1 MTKEEFLK
9 KAMGASYSEREEGL
23 LDMAT
28 AKKNLGAQ
36 FTEREFNKMVGRGEG
51 KGLMELSD
59 EENAY
64 LRMMKENLGAQFTEK
79 EGEAAARKTHTMPDG
94 TVMQGATHM
103 DMRNAMGAQYS
114 ERETDAFGLPIP
126 ELDLKA
132 LTQQFSSILGSISP
146 MEQEKVLQQWQR
158 SDDDGK
164 VEFMKYIVNNPSMA
178 TGYGVQN
185 ETALPTQNLG
195 L

>member
-36 FTEREFNKMVGRGEG
+36 FTEREFKEMVGRD
-51 KGLMELSD
+51 KVDGLMNFTG
-59 EENAY
+59 EEN
-64 LRMMKENLGAQFTEK
+64 Q
-79 EGEAAARKTHTMPDG
+79 THTMPDG
-94 TVMQGATHM
+94 TVMEGATHM
-103 DMRNAMGAQYS
+103 GDMKNAMGAQYS

>member
-9 KAMGASYSEREEGL
+9 KAMGASYTEREEGL

-36 FTEREFNKMVGRGEG
+36 FTEREFKEMVGRD
-51 KGLMELSD
+51 KVDGLMNFTG
-59 EENAY
+59 EEN
-64 LRMMKENLGAQFTEK
+64 Q
-79 EGEAAARKTHTMPDG
+79 THTMPDG
-94 TVMQGATHM
+94 TVMEGATHM
-103 DMRNAMGAQYS
+103 GDMKNAMGAQYS
-114 ERETDAFGLPIP
+114 ERETDAFGLPVP

>member
-9 KAMGASYSEREEGL
+9 KAMGASYSEREDGL

-36 FTEREFNKMVGRGEG
+36 FTEGEFKEMIGSDNGLSGLLGGMNGDKPQMPEG
-51 KGLMELSD
+51 
-59 EENAY
+59 A
-64 LRMMKENLGAQFTEK
+64 
-79 EGEAAARKTHTMPDG
+79 THTMPDG
-94 TVMQGATHM
+94 SVMQGATHM
-103 DMRNAMGAQYS
+103 GDMKNAMGAQYS
-114 ERETDAFGLPIP
+114 ERGTDAFGLPVP

-132 LTQQFSSILGSISP
+132 LSQQFSQILGSISP

-164 VEFMKYIVNNPSMA
+164 VEFMKYIVDNPNAA
-178 TGYGVQN
+178 TGYGIQD
-185 ETALPTQNLG
+185 ERLIPQQNLG

>member
-36 FTEREFNKMVGRGEG
+36 FTEGEFKKMIGSDNVD
-51 KGLMELSD
+51 GLMNFTG
-59 EENAY
+59 EE
-64 LRMMKENLGAQFTEK
+64 Q
-79 EGEAAARKTHTMPDG
+79 THTMPDG
-94 TVMQGATHM
+94 SVMQGATHM

-114 ERETDAFGLPIP
+114 ERETDAFGLPVP

>member
-1 MTKEEFLK
+1 MNNMMFSEEEI
-9 KAMGASYSEREEGL
+9 KAGYG
-23 LDMAT
+23 
-28 AKKNLGAQ
+28 KNNSLMN
-36 FTEREFNKMVGRGEG
+36 FTG
-51 KGLMELSD
+51 
-59 EENAY
+59 EEN
-64 LRMMKENLGAQFTEK
+64 Q
-79 EGEAAARKTHTMPDG
+79 THTMPDG
-94 TVMQGATHM
+94 TVMEGATHM
-103 DMRNAMGAQYS
+103 GDMKNAMGAQYS
-114 ERETDAFGLPIP
+114 ERETDAFGLPVP

>member
-9 KAMGASYSEREEGL
+9 KAMGAQYSEREEGL

-36 FTEREFNKMVGRGEG
+36 FTEGEFKEMIGSDNVD
-51 KGLMELSD
+51 GLMNFTG
-59 EENAY
+59 EE
-64 LRMMKENLGAQFTEK
+64 Q
-79 EGEAAARKTHTMPDG
+79 THTMPDG
-94 TVMQGATHM
+94 SVMQGATHM
-103 DMRNAMGAQYS
+103 GDMKNAMGAQYS
-114 ERETDAFGLPIP
+114 ERETDAFGLPVP
-126 ELDLKA
+126 ELDLTA
-132 LTQQFSSILGSISP
+132 LSQQFSQILGSISP

-185 ETALPTQNLG
+185 ETALPKQNLG

>member
-36 FTEREFNKMVGRGEG
+36 FTEGEFKEMIGSDNVD
-51 KGLMELSD
+51 GLMNFTG
-59 EENAY
+59 EE
-64 LRMMKENLGAQFTEK
+64 Q
-79 EGEAAARKTHTMPDG
+79 THTMPDG
-94 TVMQGATHM
+94 SVMQGATHM
-103 DMRNAMGAQYS
+103 GDMKNAMGAQYS
-114 ERETDAFGLPIP
+114 ERETDAFGLPVP

-132 LTQQFSSILGSISP
+132 LSQQFSQILGSISP
-146 MEQEKVLQQWQR
+146 MEQEKVLHHWQMT
-158 SDDDGK
+158 DDDGK
-164 VEFMKYIVNNPSMA
+164 VEFMKYIVDNPNAA
-178 TGYGVQN
+178 TGYGIQD
-185 ETALPTQNLG
+185 ERLIPQQNLG